1 MKNKKKVFRRV
12 FALLCS
18 VIIIANV
25 CVTTASA
32 YNPNDYADSIL
43 QYPSNKT
50 DGYVFV
56 EQDIYF
62 SLWRDG
68 YNKLLY
74 ETCFVENVPGKTS
87 WEDVDSRTAMPRQW
101 GAEFVGYYEHTK
113 EGFTLE
119 NGVEKYTTL
128 YYYKY
133 FRDIDGTINVYYD
146 PSTNQYYD
154 SIRVAVSFEN
164 MGDIPDVPIENIRR
178 AKTYHYEVPHEAEYS
193 EALGQH
199 SLESFSLTISGEYR
213 LYLTI
218 LYYRNGDLL
227 PLQYQTVQDLHVMN
241 YDKTIHQITEG
252 YFNDGYNKG
261 FSDGCASMEKWDFYS
276 LISAIF
282 TAPLTF
288 LSGALNFEVFGINMW
303 NTVQFIFTA
312 LLILFVVVVILRLV
326 T

>member
-1 MKNKKKVFRRV
+1 MKNKKKAFRRV

-18 VIIIANV
+18 VIIIASV

-50 DGYVFV
+50 DGYVFA

-68 YNKLLY
+68 YKRLVY
-74 ETCFVENVPGKTS
+74 ETCFVENVP
-87 WEDVDSRTAMPRQW
+87 SRTDPADVGYMPRQW
-101 GAEFVGYYEHTK
+101 GAEFVGYNKHTE

-119 NGVEKYTTL
+119 NGVENYTTL
-128 YYYKY
+128 YYYRY
-133 FRDIDGTINVYYD
+133 FQNEDGSISVYYD
-146 PSTNQYYD
+146 PATNQYYD
-154 SIRVAVSFEN
+154 GIKVAVSVESL
-164 MGDIPDVPIENIRR
+164 GDIPDVPIEKIRR
-178 AKTYHYEVPHEAEYS
+178 TKSYHYEMRS
-193 EALGQH
+193 ETEENGALGQH
-199 SLESFSLTISGEYR
+199 SLESFSLTSSGDYR
-213 LYLTI
+213 LYLTV
-218 LYYRNGDLL
+218 LYYRNGDML
-227 PLQYQTVQDLHVMN
+227 PLQYQTMQDLHVLN
-241 YDKTIHQITEG
+241 YDKYSHQISEG
-252 YFNDGYNKG
+252 YYNDGYNKG
-261 FSDGCASMEKWDFYS
+261 YSDGCKSMEKWDFYS

-312 LLILFVVVVILRLV
+312 LLVLFVIIVILRLV